1 MIYKNYRI
9 KKTDRH
15 YEAKQMNGT
24 NTITIK
30 SETVESLMKLI
41 DQADQADQVV
51 TIDFSDAYQVNH
63 EHVISVLKATKR
75 VEVNRED
82 YIVTAYYVSTNDAF
96 ADVIRLLDGDNVYLF
111 QDIPNLR
118 LKARCKWG
126 IVELK

>member
-9 KKTDRH
+9 TKADRH
-15 YEAKQMNGT
+15 YEAKKIN
-24 NTITIK
+24 NTDAIKIK
-30 SETVESLMKLI
+30 SEKVESLMELI
-41 DQADQADQVV
+41 DQANLADQVV

-63 EHVISVLKATKR
+63 EHVISVLKASNW

-82 YIVTAYYVSTNDAF
+82 YTVTAYYVSMQDAF
-96 ADVIRLLDGDNVYLF
+96 SDVIRLLDGDDVNLF
-111 QDIPNLR
+111 QDVPNLR

>member
-9 KKTDRH
+9 KKAARH
-15 YEAKQMNGT
+15 YEAKQLNG
-24 NTITIK
+24 NNAITLK
-30 SETVESLMKLI
+30 SDKVEALMQVI

-51 TIDFSDAYQVNH
+51 TIDFSDAYQVNQ
-63 EHVISVLKATKR
+63 EHVIAVLKTPNR

-82 YIVTAYYVSTNDAF
+82 YTVTAYYASTQDAF
-96 ADVIRLLDGDNVYLF
+96 SDVIRLLDGDNVYLF

>member
-15 YEAKQMNGT
+15 YEVVKID
-24 NTITIK
+24 NTDAIKIK
-30 SETVESLMKLI
+30 SEKVESLMQLI
-41 DQADQADQVV
+41 DQANQAKHVV

-63 EHVISVLKATKR
+63 EHVIAVLKSSNWI
-75 VEVNRED
+75 EVNRED
-82 YIVTAYYVSTNDAF
+82 YTVTAYYVSMQDAF
-96 ADVIRLLDGDNVYLF
+96 SDVIRLLDGDDVYLF

-126 IVELK
+126 IVQLK

>member
-1 MIYKNYRI
+1 M
-9 KKTDRH
+9 
-15 YEAKQMNGT
+15 Q
-24 NTITIK
+24 
-30 SETVESLMKLI
+30 LI

-63 EHVISVLKATKR
+63 EHVIAVLKAPNR
-75 VEVNRED
+75 VEVNRDD
-82 YIVTAYYVSTNDAF
+82 YTVTAYYVSTQDAF

>member
-9 KKTDRH
+9 KKTDRL
-15 YEAKQMNGT
+15 YEAKKINST
-24 NTITIK
+24 DAIKIK
-30 SETVESLMKLI
+30 SETVEALMQLI

-63 EHVISVLKATKR
+63 EHVIAVLKATKR
-75 VEVNRED
+75 VEVNRDD
-82 YIVTAYYVSTNDAF
+82 YTVTAYYVSTNDAF

>member
-9 KKTDRH
+9 KKAERH
-15 YEAKQMNGT
+15 YEAKQMNG
-24 NTITIK
+24 NNAITIK
-30 SETVESLMKLI
+30 SETVEALMKLI

-51 TIDFSDAYQVNH
+51 TIDFSDAFQVNH
-63 EHVISVLKATKR
+63 DHIIEVLKSPNWI
-75 VEVNRED
+75 EVNRED
-82 YIVTAYYVSTNDAF
+82 FTVTAYYVSTQDAF

-126 IVELK
+126 IVQLK

>member
-9 KKTDRH
+9 KKAPRL
-15 YEAKQMNGT
+15 YEAVKIN
-24 NTITIK
+24 NTDAIKIK
-30 SETVESLMKLI
+30 SETVENLLKLI

-63 EHVISVLKATKR
+63 EHVIAVLKAPNR
-75 VEVNRED
+75 VEVNRDD
-82 YIVTAYYVSTNDAF
+82 YIVTAYYVSTQDAF

>member
-9 KKTDRH
+9 TKTERH
-15 YEAKQMNGT
+15 YEAKKIN
-24 NTITIK
+24 NTDAITIK
-30 SETVESLMKLI
+30 SEKVESLMELI
-41 DQADQADQVV
+41 DQANQAKHVV

-63 EHVISVLKATKR
+63 EHIISVLKASNW
-75 VEVNRED
+75 VEVSRED
-82 YIVTAYYVSTNDAF
+82 YTVTAYYVSTKDAF
-96 ADVIRLLDGDNVYLF
+96 ADVIRLLDGDDVYLF

>member
-9 KKTDRH
+9 KKTERH
-15 YEAKQMNGT
+15 YEAVKIN
-24 NTITIK
+24 NTDAIKIK
-30 SETVESLMKLI
+30 SEKVESLMELI
-41 DQADQADQVV
+41 DQANQAKHVV

-63 EHVISVLKATKR
+63 EHVIAVLKAPKR

-82 YIVTAYYVSTNDAF
+82 YIVTAYYVSTQDAF
-96 ADVIRLLDGDNVYLF
+96 SDVIRLLDGDNVYLF

>member
-1 MIYKNYRI
+1 MIYKNYQI
-9 KKTDRH
+9 KKSARH
-15 YEAKQMNGT
+15 YEAKRLGKT
-24 NTITIK
+24 NAITIK
-30 SETVESLMKLI
+30 SETVESLMQLI

-51 TIDFSDAYQVNH
+51 TIDFSDAYQVNQ
-63 EHVISVLKATKR
+63 EHIIAVLKAPNR

-82 YIVTAYYVSTNDAF
+82 YTVTAYYLSTNDAF
-96 ADVIRLLDGDNVYLF
+96 SDVIRLLDGDNVYLF